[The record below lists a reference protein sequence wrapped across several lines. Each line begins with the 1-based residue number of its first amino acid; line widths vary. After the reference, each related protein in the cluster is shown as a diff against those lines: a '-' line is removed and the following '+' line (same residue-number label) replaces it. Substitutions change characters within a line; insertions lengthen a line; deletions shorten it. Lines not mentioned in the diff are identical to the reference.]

1 MTDASGPTAER
12 RGRPR
17 SPAVDRAVIDTV
29 LRLLTEGSSF
39 AELSMEGI
47 ARAAG
52 VGKNTVYRR
61 WSGKDALLLDVLA
74 TIEEPA
80 PEPTGRTLHEDLV
93 LAVEWIRQRSLAKR
107 ESALMRNMQ
116 MQIQS
121 SPELWQRYYDTF
133 IVTRR
138 KVLAQI
144 MERGLA
150 NGEIRADLA
159 DDVELLVDMVAG
171 PLLTRA
177 VQRPDEPLEN
187 DLAERLVDTLL
198 DGLRPRS

>member
-177 VQRPDEPLEN
+177 VQRPDQPLEN

-198 DGLRPRS
+198 DGLRPRG